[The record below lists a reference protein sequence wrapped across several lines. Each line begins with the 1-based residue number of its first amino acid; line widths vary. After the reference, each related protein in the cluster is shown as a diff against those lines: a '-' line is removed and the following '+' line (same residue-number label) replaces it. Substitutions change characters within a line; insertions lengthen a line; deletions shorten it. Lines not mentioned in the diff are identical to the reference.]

1 MNELKIREKDRAT
14 DERNNQVVGVG
25 FNIERGE
32 CNVQT
37 GYLLLCKMCD
47 VLDNHLVRRLY
58 LGENVVGNFGAV
70 DGVEDI
76 AEAHFLL

>member
-1 MNELKIREKDRAT
+1 M
-14 DERNNQVVGVG
+14 VGVG

-37 GYLLLCKMCD
+37 RYLLLCKMCD
-47 VLDNHLVRRLY
+47 VLDHDLVCRLD
-58 LGENVVGNFGAV
+58 LGQNVVGNFGAV

-76 AEAHFLL
+76 AEAHFLR